1 MIGALLHIKHL
12 GWGAVVPTG
21 HHTVGGVVARLMCSP
36 SSLLDLG
43 AWLRLRARPFTTG
56 VAHV

>member
-1 MIGALLHIKHL
+1 MTGPLSNIKHL

-21 HHTVGGVVARLMCSP
+21 HHTVGGVVARFICPP
-36 SSLLDLG
+36 SSLLDLC
-43 AWLRLRARPFTTG
+43 AWLRLRAQPFSMG